1 MQIHLFTIPNEKVV
15 YLFTK
20 LIIITLISLHHGA
33 SFSQW
38 VKINETQQ
46 SVHFIDKST
55 IVKESKIISVWW
67 LMNFKPHIANEIQLK
82 SVVGYSR
89 VDCKRRLL
97 MGVKSTA
104 YSDSFGN
111 GIGTPGSESQRWENP
126 SPNSLQNSVINEV
139 CR

>member
-1 MQIHLFTIPNEKVV
+1 LLTIPKENDV
-15 YLFTK
+15 YLFAK
-20 LIIITLISLHHGA
+20 LTIITLISLHHGT

-38 VKINETQQ
+38 VKINETNQ

-55 IVKESKIISVWW
+55 IVKKSNIISVWW
-67 LMNFKPHIANEIQLK
+67 LMNFKPHIANETQFK

-89 VDCKRRLL
+89 VDCKKRLL

-111 GIGTPGSESQRWENP
+111 GIGTPASGSKKWENP